1 MTTTADLAYV
11 RKEEEPVLP
20 PPRGRVSGI
29 EAIYANLF
37 SSFTNMV
44 LTVIGLALVILVVPP
59 IIRWAFIDAVWT
71 GENRDACVGS
81 GSRRVLGLR
90 QGEVR
95 PVHVW
100 PLYRSTSAGGSISP
114 PSC

>member
-1 MTTTADLAYV
+1 MTTALDLAYV
-11 RKEEEPVLP
+11 RREEEPVLP

-44 LTVIGLALVILVVPP
+44 LTVIGIALVILVVPP

-71 GENRDACVGS
+71 GENRDACLAPEAGACWAFVKAKFAQFMYG
-81 GSRRVLGLR
+81 RY
-90 QGEVR
+90 
-95 PVHVW
+95 PVDQRW
-100 PLYRSTSAGGSISP
+100 
-114 PSC
+114 